1 MKKWILIGLGAA
13 VVVVGVAIGAYFL
26 FFKSDPE
33 PRAAIKETP
42 VVTEATNPGSQPGG
56 QPTGL
61 DGSYT
66 LPSGA
71 TDSFVGYRVTEKLSF
86 NIANTEATGR
96 TSDVTGTLKIAGTTI
111 SDVSITANLKTLK
124 SDEDRR
130 DNRIRTSGLES
141 DTFPE
146 AKFVLTSPIQ
156 LSAVPAAGETVK
168 ADATGDFTLHGVTK
182 KVTIPIEGRWDG
194 EKVQVVGS
202 LPVTFADYE
211 IDAPSIGGFVSVE
224 DHGEMEF
231 QLFFAKG

>member
-1 MKKWILIGLGAA
+1 M
-13 VVVVGVAIGAYFL
+13 
-26 FFKSDPE
+26 
-33 PRAAIKETP
+33 
-42 VVTEATNPGSQPGG
+42 
-56 QPTGL
+56 
-61 DGSYT
+61 
-66 LPSGA
+66 
-71 TDSFVGYRVTEKLSF
+71 GYRVTEKLSF